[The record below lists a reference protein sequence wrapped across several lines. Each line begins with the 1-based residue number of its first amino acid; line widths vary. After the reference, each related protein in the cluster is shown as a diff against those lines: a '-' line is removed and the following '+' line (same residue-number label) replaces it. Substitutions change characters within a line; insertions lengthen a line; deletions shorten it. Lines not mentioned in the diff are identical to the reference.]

1 MITFSFSPSS
11 LSDFPS
17 IAALESTLVVSWN
30 DAADIND
37 SVLTAA
43 FVIFCWWLMSK
54 KKVSPVV
61 TMLILVVVAFIGVM
75 IGFFNPGLKY

>member
-1 MITFSFSPSS
+1 
-11 LSDFPS
+11 
-17 IAALESTLVVSWN
+17 
-30 DAADIND
+30 
-37 SVLTAA
+37 
-43 FVIFCWWLMSK
+43 MSK